1 MLRVRLRR
9 HRRRLLLRVR
19 LRHHRRRLL
28 LRVRLRRLRR
38 QRGRARFQTVNLVLR
53 RDDEMK
59 RVRPPELQKRTNWER
74 ALTGCY
80 RTIPRTRFQ
89 K

>member
-1 MLRVRLRR
+1 MFGVAALAPKKGKAVIG
-9 HRRRLLLRVR
+9 HT
-19 LRHHRRRLL
+19 
-28 LRVRLRRLRR
+28 
-38 QRGRARFQTVNLVLR
+38 RGSATASFQTVNLVLR

-59 RVRPPELQKRTNWER
+59 KVRPPELQKRTNWER

-80 RTIPRTRFQ
+80 RTIPRTRFE